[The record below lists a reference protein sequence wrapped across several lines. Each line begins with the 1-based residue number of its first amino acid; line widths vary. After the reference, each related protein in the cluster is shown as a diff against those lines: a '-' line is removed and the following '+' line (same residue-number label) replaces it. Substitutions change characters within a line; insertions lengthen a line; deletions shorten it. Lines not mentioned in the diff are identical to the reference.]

1 MHIIVVPTIAVNS
14 SSFDGSLSPPPPPL
28 PPPPPPPVDHRRL
41 PPSIIFLCIALRST
55 LRCALRRLSHLEAQI
70 QLPARA
76 QGHKEQSSSRHPLA
90 TLDNQC
96 RVKKTRPLHAAGNRT
111 LLQQEKAYAP
121 VMSIGLCVGTRRS
134 SVMCSTGFWGSKQN
148 RIAIWA
154 PTKPPARNGQFAK
167 TFLGPSTLTLACAR
181 HAAFAPA
188 HGISQK

>member
-96 RVKKTRPLHAAGNRT
+96 RVKKTRPLHAAGNQT
-111 LLQQEKAYAP
+111 LLQQEKAYAHDRTP
-121 VMSIGLCVGTRRS
+121 T
-134 SVMCSTGFWGSKQN
+134 CSYAHYRDPTGSKQN
-148 RIAIWA
+148 RIAVYMGSYTA
-154 PTKPPARNGQFAK
+154 YTKPPARNGQFAK
-167 TFLGPSTLTLACAR
+167 TFHGHRTLTLACAR
-181 HAAFAPA
+181 HDACAAA
-188 HGISQK
+188 H